1 MIFEVVIIPIGDE
14 EAEAQ
19 MEVLGP
25 SPASGPK
32 ELPGESRAGGW
43 RWPTQ
48 RVDGC
53 PWVLLTELVMQSVI
67 PAMVS
72 TMPASVPGIMDRNEG
87 ALSQPCQ

>member
-1 MIFEVVIIPIGDE
+1 MPLRDE

-25 SPASGPK
+25 SPAPHG
-32 ELPGESRAGGW
+32 SRGFLERAQLGGW

-72 TMPASVPGIMDRNEG
+72 TMPANVPGIMDRNRG
-87 ALSQPCQ
+87 ALSPAML